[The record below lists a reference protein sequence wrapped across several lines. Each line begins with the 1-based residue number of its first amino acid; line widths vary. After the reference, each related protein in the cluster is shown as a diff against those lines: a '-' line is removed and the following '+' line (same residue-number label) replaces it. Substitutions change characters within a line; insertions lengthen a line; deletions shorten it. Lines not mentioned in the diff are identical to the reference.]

1 MGLLDGFAGAT
12 GSEVGT
18 ELVSVLNGLIE
29 KHGGLQGMVAHLQE
43 RGFGTAVRSWIGPG
57 QNLPMSADQ
66 VNQAFG
72 INTLTDLAVRAGI
85 SPQQLAERV
94 SQLLPQAIDHLTPS
108 GVLPASASH
117 ANS

>member
-1 MGLLDGFAGAT
+1 MGLLDTFPGAT
-12 GSEVGT
+12 GTEVRA

-29 KHGGLQGMVAHLQE
+29 KHGGLHGMVALLQE
-43 RGFGTAVRSWIGPG
+43 RGLGTAVRSWIGPG

-66 VNQAFG
+66 VHQVFG
-72 INTLTDLAVRAGI
+72 TNTLTELAVRAGI

-94 SQLLPQAIDHLTPS
+94 SQLLPRAIDHLTPS
-108 GVLPASASH
+108 GVLPASVGH